1 MVVTGLIGCCV
12 LVPEMEE
19 RLRNCAERRKANAVP
34 NFKILNSPLASPASQ
49 SPQKEKIGFP
59 TVSGLPSP
67 MRWFKPPA
75 SGALIRAK

>member
-1 MVVTGLIGCCV
+1 VE
-12 LVPEMEE
+12 LVSGGRTPPE
-19 RLRNCAERRKANAVP
+19 LRRTRKANAVP